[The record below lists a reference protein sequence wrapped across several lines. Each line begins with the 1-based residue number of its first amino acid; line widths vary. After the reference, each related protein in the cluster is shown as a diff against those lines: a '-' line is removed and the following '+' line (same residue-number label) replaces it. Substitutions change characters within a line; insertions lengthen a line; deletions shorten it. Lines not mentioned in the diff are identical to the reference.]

1 MKNEVIIPTS
11 KYYKV
16 DDKKKFIGEMN
27 EWMDKIK
34 KMI

>member
-11 KYYKV
+11 KYDKV
-16 DDKKKFIGEMN
+16 DQENKFIGEMN